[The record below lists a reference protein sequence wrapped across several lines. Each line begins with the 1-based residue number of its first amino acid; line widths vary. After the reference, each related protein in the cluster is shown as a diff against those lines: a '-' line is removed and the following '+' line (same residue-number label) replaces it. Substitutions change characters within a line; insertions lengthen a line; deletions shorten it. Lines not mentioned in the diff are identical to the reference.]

1 MGIYRNWFLASRPW
15 SFTMTAI
22 SVSVGSALAALDGPF
37 DWPLG
42 LLALLSAVLLHAA
55 TNLINDYY
63 DVVNGVD
70 TIEAA
75 TAQYRPHPLVEGLIP
90 LDHVRRVAYGLFLL
104 AAVIGCYLTV
114 VCGSVV
120 LIIGLAGLLAG
131 LTYTAPPLKY
141 KYVALGEVSVFLMWG
156 PLMVEGAYFVQRQS
170 LSLQALWVSLPFGV
184 LVALVLLANNIRD
197 IDHDRRRGIRTL
209 AIVLGHRLGLRTYRS
224 LMTLAYAG
232 ILALALTGVLTI
244 WVLIIFASLP
254 LAIQLLHQM
263 ARGIPANADALT
275 AKLDTAFGL
284 LLVASLV
291 IEGLVG

>member
-22 SVSVGSALAALDGPF
+22 SVSVGSALAAIDGPF
-37 DWPLG
+37 DVLLG

-70 TIEAA
+70 TVRAA
-75 TAQYRPHPLVEGLIP
+75 TAQYRPHPLVEGRLP
-90 LDHVRRVAYGLFLL
+90 LEQVRRAAYGLFGL
-104 AAVIGCYLTV
+104 AAAIGIYLTL
-114 VCGSVV
+114 VCGWVV
-120 LIIGLAGLLAG
+120 LGIGLAGLLAG

-141 KYVALGEVSVFLMWG
+141 KYVAMGEVSVFLMWG
-156 PLMVEGAYFVQRQS
+156 PFMVEGAYFVQRQS

-197 IDHDRRRGIRTL
+197 IDHDRQRGIRTL
-209 AIVLGHRLGLRTYRS
+209 AILLGRRMGLQTY
-224 LMTLAYAG
+224 LALVVLAYAG
-232 ILALALTGVLTI
+232 ILALALAGVLTL
-244 WVLIIFASLP
+244 WGLIIFISLP
-254 LAIQLLHQM
+254 LAIKLLRQM
-263 ARGIPANADALT
+263 TRAIPANADAMT

-284 LLVASLV
+284 LLVTAL
-291 IEGLVG
+291 ILEGVVG